1 MELHGNLVCIG
12 SGEKGGDGLSSCIRA
27 FVFALSPSMESKH
40 SKIICWINGWRI
52 MCPWDMTLASHWE
65 VDRGAKV

>member
-27 FVFALSPSMESKH
+27 FGFALSPSMESKH
-40 SKIICWINGWRI
+40 SKIICWING
-52 MCPWDMTLASHWE
+52 
-65 VDRGAKV
+65 